1 MISNNL
7 FEPIQKISN
16 LKKFKQQLFDG
27 KIFVFKPSSTSK
39 KLIQEIK
46 NKIYQKHRGDLDQL
60 HLLDN
65 CEELSANLV
74 AHLKNTD
81 IFLKIFKSF
90 LEEIKFYNGETYWD
104 KFVVR
109 VAPADNKFSYRE
121 ASRIRTHR
129 DTWGTNIHQQINWWA
144 PINNIDETNT
154 MIFFPEYF
162 SKSVKNSSASWDLDI
177 YLANRKKGDFSYP
190 SAPQLEEELPDNIKI
205 LPVTIEPGEIL
216 CFSGCHL
223 HSSSE
228 KKSQK
233 TRFSYEIRTVCQG
246 DIDNN
251 IGAPNTDCKLRFQF
265 PKIFRHIN
273 DNSPLKLSS

>member
-16 LKKFKQQLFDG
+16 LKKFKEQLFNG
-27 KIFVFKPSSTSK
+27 KIFVFEQSTILLN
-39 KLIQEIK
+39 LIQEIK
-46 NKIYQKHRGDLDQL
+46 NKIFQKYKIDLDNL
-60 HLLDN
+60 HLEDN
-65 CEELSANLV
+65 CEEISANLV
-74 AHLKNTD
+74 SHLKNSE
-81 IFLKIFKSF
+81 IFLKLFKNF
-90 LEEIKFYNGETYWD
+90 LEEIKFYNGTSYWD

-109 VAPADNKFSYRE
+109 VAPAENKFSYRE
-121 ASRIRTHR
+121 ASRIKTHR

-162 SKSVKNSSASWDLDI
+162 SKPVKNSSASWDLDI

-190 SAPQLEEELPDNIKI
+190 SAPQLEEKLPNNVKIQPVIIK
-205 LPVTIEPGEIL
+205 PGDIL

-228 KKSQK
+228 KKSEK
-233 TRFSYEIRTVCQG
+233 TRFSFEIRTICQK
-246 DIDNN
+246 DIDNS
-251 IGAPNTDCKLRFQF
+251 IAAPNTDCKLRFQF
-265 PKIFRHIN
+265 PKIFRHID